1 MFGSVPLSCCPLTK
15 PNQAGSAHSVMRS
28 FAMAH
33 APAQRSAPD
42 VALHPVS
49 DEQRHRALS
58 AVGCV
63 RRPGICDLARCHD
76 AYLVSAYRTTRSRM
90 TARREAL

>member
-1 MFGSVPLSCCPLTK
+1 
-15 PNQAGSAHSVMRS
+15 
-28 FAMAH
+28 MAH
-33 APAQRSAPD
+33 AAAQRSAPD

-49 DEQRHRALS
+49 DEQRHRTLP

-63 RRPGICDLARCHD
+63 RRPGIRDLARRHD
-76 AYLVSAYRTTRSRM
+76 AYLLSAYRTARSRM